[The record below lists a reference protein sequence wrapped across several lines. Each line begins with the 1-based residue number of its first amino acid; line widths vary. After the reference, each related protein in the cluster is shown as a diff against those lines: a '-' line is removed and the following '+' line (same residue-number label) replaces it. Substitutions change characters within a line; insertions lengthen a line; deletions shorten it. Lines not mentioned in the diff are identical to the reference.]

1 LAILH
6 AHARNEDKEE
16 IGLRLRRAFRGDPV
30 RGFTRTTRRDM
41 VPYSLLI
48 VPALSSGDPMSD
60 LVRQYE
66 EGVERTKKAL
76 DSLSGKI
83 RIYMP
88 GGEDFKVYAWAYDEK
103 NLILLFRFGNSM
115 RILDSRPEVEPV
127 FIKFEYG
134 GKLKVGTRVHYKTL
148 VWREVDRVDIYISP
162 VGHTPIVLNSD
173 TGTNIDPAR
182 AVWIYLNKGASAI
195 TRTKIYELRD
205 GSFISGGDRKDIY
218 ISPFFEKVAK
228 KHDLPA
234 FVREMLNY
242 N

>member
-1 LAILH
+1 MAVLH
-6 AHARNEDKEE
+6 THTRSDKEE
-16 IGLRLRRAFRGDPV
+16 IGFRLRRAFRGDPV

-48 VPALSSGDPMSD
+48 VPALSSGDPMAD
-60 LVRQYE
+60 LLKQYK
-66 EGVERTKKAL
+66 EGVERTKKVL

-88 GGEDFKVYAWAYDEK
+88 DGEDFKVYAWAYDDK
-103 NLILLFRFGNSM
+103 KLILLFRFGSSM

-127 FIKFEYG
+127 FIKIEDDG
-134 GKLKVGTRVHYKTL
+134 RMKVGTRVHYKTL
-148 VWREVDRVDIYISP
+148 LWREVDKVDIYISP

-182 AVWIYLNKGASAI
+182 AVWIYLNKRVSAVM
-195 TRTKIYELRD
+195 RTKIYELRD
-205 GSFISGGDRKDIY
+205 GSFVSSGDRKDIY
-218 ISPFFEKVAK
+218 VSPFFEKVPK
-228 KHDLPA
+228 KHDLPV
-234 FVREMLNY
+234 FVREMLSY

>member
-48 VPALSSGDPMSD
+48 VPALSSGNPMAD
-60 LVRQYE
+60 LLKQYD
-66 EGVERTKKAL
+66 EGVKRTKKVL
-76 DSLSGKI
+76 DNLNGKI

-88 GGEDFKVYAWAYDEK
+88 DREDFKVYAWAYDDK

-127 FIKFEYG
+127 FIKIEDN
-134 GKLKVGTRVHYKTL
+134 GKMKVGTRIHYKTL
-148 VWREVDRVDIYISP
+148 LWREVDKVDIYISTI
-162 VGHTPIVLNSD
+162 GHTPVLLNSD
-173 TGTNIDPAR
+173 TDTNIDPAR
-182 AVWIYLNKGASAI
+182 SVWIYLNKKISSL

-205 GSFISGGDRKDIY
+205 GSFVSGGDRKDIY
-218 ISPFFEKVAK
+218 VSPFFEKVPK
-228 KHDLPA
+228 KHDLPM
-234 FVREMLNY
+234 FVREMLSY